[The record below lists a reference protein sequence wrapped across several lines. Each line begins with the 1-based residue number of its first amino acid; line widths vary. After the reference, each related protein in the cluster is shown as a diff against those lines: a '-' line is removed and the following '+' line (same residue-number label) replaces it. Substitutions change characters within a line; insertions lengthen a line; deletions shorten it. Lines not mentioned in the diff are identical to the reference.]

1 MEISLS
7 NKLFEEFEAIKLTQ
21 DDIEFRSARDLQKIL
36 GYIQWRNFE
45 EVIEKAK
52 NSCKSNKI
60 IISDHFADV
69 SKSIVSGKWADF
81 EISDMMLS
89 RYACYLIAQN
99 GDPRKTE
106 IAFAQS
112 YFAVQ
117 TRKMEIV
124 QKRLADFERIQ
135 ARQKQTLTEKEFQK
149 IAFERWVDGKWIA
162 RIISKW
168 DKVLF
173 GGNSTGE
180 MKQKLAV
187 PGDRSLSDFLPT
199 VTIKAKDLATEMT
212 NHNTIHKNLQWEN
225 PITNEH
231 VSNNKEVREMLKKRG
246 ITPENLPA
254 AEDVKKVQRKLNN
267 DWVIQLS
274 RKKK

>member
-7 NKLFEEFEAIKLTQ
+7 NKLFEKFEAIKLTQ
-21 DDIEFRSARDLQKIL
+21 DNIEFRSARDLQKL
-36 GYIQWRNFE
+36 FGYRERRNFE
-45 EVIEKAK
+45 EIITKAK
-52 NSCKSNKI
+52 ESCKSNKVAT
-60 IISDHFADV
+60 SDHFVGVNKMVDLG
-69 SKSIVSGKWADF
+69 SGAQR
-81 EISDMMLS
+81 EVLDMMLS

-124 QKRLADFERIQ
+124 QQRLADFERIR

-173 GGNSTGE
+173 GGNSTGK

-267 DWVIQLS
+267 DWMIQLS

>member
-1 MEISLS
+1 
-7 NKLFEEFEAIKLTQ
+7 
-21 DDIEFRSARDLQKIL
+21 
-36 GYIQWRNFE
+36 
-45 EVIEKAK
+45 
-52 NSCKSNKI
+52 
-60 IISDHFADV
+60 
-69 SKSIVSGKWADF
+69 
-81 EISDMMLS
+81 
-89 RYACYLIAQN
+89 
-99 GDPRKTE
+99 
-106 IAFAQS
+106 
-112 YFAVQ
+112 
-117 TRKMEIV
+117 
-124 QKRLADFERIQ
+124 
-135 ARQKQTLTEKEFQK
+135 
-149 IAFERWVDGKWIA
+149 
-162 RIISKW
+162 
-168 DKVLF
+168 
-173 GGNSTGE
+173 

-267 DWVIQLS
+267 DWMIQLS